1 MNFMPT
7 QLTECVTSLTTGM
20 MLILFIVRVTIIKLL
35 QLRMRGFRCCRVLC
49 QLQVVT
55 CIGKSRPLV
64 VSSSILMLPFCSL
77 YIIHICIG
85 ICKRDDGGAFFL
97 AKIMNF
103 SPLCSVPIGEALC
116 LFNAIKWLSDMHMHS
131 VDFVVDSKTNNVT
144 FHSKL
149 PDVSKF
155 GHIISGCQ
163 RLFHSHFANF
173 LVGGVQQATN
183 KYYSPC
189 FS

>member
-1 MNFMPT
+1 MRHLIDDWHDVNIIHS
-7 QLTECVTSLTTGM
+7 TSDNHKTTLASHARLP
-20 MLILFIVRVTIIKLL
+20 ML
-35 QLRMRGFRCCRVLC
+35 
-49 QLQVVT
+49 
-55 CIGKSRPLV
+55 
-64 VSSSILMLPFCSL
+64 SSSLSTAGRDVHWQKPAPGRLKFNIDASFLQS
-77 YIIHICIG
+77 IIHICIG

-97 AKIMNF
+97 AKTMNF
-103 SPLCSVPIGEALC
+103 SPLCYVPIGEDLC

-173 LVGGVQQATN
+173 LVGGVQKATN